1 VCRATGVGSVSYW
14 KNKEGEALEKKVGY
28 GSFKRCEVAHGMPW
42 SVDQPYWEL
51 VRRLLG
57 VSGSPTTV
65 YIAENAMLLQAPIH
79 QNFQNYMLYFDPGFV
94 LRRRTV
100 GGVHLSDISEII
112 HVRQGVSTIDG
123 RFLDLPIL
131 PCQTNPSVPDVKYAY
146 FLLHKLI
153 GDIVYMAGGAET
165 LGLDEFGL
173 DEDPWTSTHLVSEL
187 SLPALDDELYRI
199 QVLRQPVIDNPPA
212 RIAIY

>member
-1 VCRATGVGSVSYW
+1 
-14 KNKEGEALEKKVGY
+14 
-28 GSFKRCEVAHGMPW
+28 
-42 SVDQPYWEL
+42 
-51 VRRLLG
+51 
-57 VSGSPTTV
+57 
-65 YIAENAMLLQAPIH
+65 MLLQAPIH
-79 QNFQNYMLYFDPGFV
+79 KNFQNYMLYFDTGFV
-94 LRRRTV
+94 LRCRTV

-112 HVRQGVSTIDG
+112 HVRQGVSAIDG
-123 RFLDLPIL
+123 RFLDLPII
-131 PCQTNPSVPDVKYAY
+131 PCQTKPSVPDVKYAY

-165 LGLDEFGL
+165 LGLDEFGP

-199 QVLRQPVIDNPPA
+199 QVLRQPAIDNSPA